1 MQLKRRAVFGGSCWR
16 PPVPYT
22 LLLGCLSLLLALETA
37 GLRTAGHG
45 NSQITANLLTDAD
58 DVAQAE
64 GVRRCLHLAPGDEM
78 EVSAAK
84 QRYSDRTFLI
94 ARPRGL
100 PATTGQEALQNT
112 LEALLDGCQKPA
124 ANGTASG
131 HDKSPVWFADVGPG
145 DGALAALA
153 SSLGCGVAAFDADA
167 ADARGLEMTRCLNQP
182 RKPFQVFS
190 AVTSNVSKL
199 NVSSDAPAG
208 RKRVA
213 GFVALDDVFMHP
225 SKEIESATRGIEKV
239 KSGHIAM
246 LKVVLQRTSSNSS
259 VLQSLQ
265 GARGL
270 LNSGRVGCLV
280 TEMNFDLDTSK
291 ALLGFFKGME
301 HTGYHFA
308 HVGSL
313 DYPRLEITDNGSY
326 PLFKT
331 DVQQL
336 HELFDSYLRIR
347 HFDERSGRRAYS
359 GSLSLDRRGKF
370 FDYTNLIFA
379 CRKPFSS
386 RLAVREKGNIRF
398 RNGMWWLEGTAKA
411 SI

>member
-1 MQLKRRAVFGGSCWR
+1 MTPRV
-16 PPVPYT
+16 
-22 LLLGCLSLLLALETA
+22 LLLSFWCLWAAPETA

-45 NSQITANLLTDAD
+45 NGQTSADALMDAD
-58 DVAQAE
+58 HGIFADTSGE
-64 GVRRCLHLAPGDEM
+64 SIRRCLHLAPGDEM

-84 QRYSDRTFLI
+84 QRYSQRTFLI
-94 ARPRGL
+94 ARPRSL

-112 LEALLDGCQKPA
+112 FEALMDGCKKPTDS
-124 ANGTASG
+124 TALS
-131 HDKSPVWFADVGPG
+131 DKSPMWFADVGTG

-153 SSLGCGVAAFDADA
+153 SSLGCAVAAFDADA

-182 RKPFQVFS
+182 RKKFQVLS

-199 NVSSDAPAG
+199 NADGKHLAG
-208 RKRVA
+208 L
-213 GFVALDDVFMHP
+213 VALDDVFVQP
-225 SKEIESATRGIEKV
+225 CKEIQSAVRGIDDV

-246 LKVVLQRTSSNSS
+246 LKVVSQRKNKNSS
-259 VLQSLQ
+259 VLQTLQ

-270 LNSGRVGCLV
+270 LSSGRVRCLV
-280 TEMNFDLDTSK
+280 TEMNFDIDTSK
-291 ALLGFFKGME
+291 ALLDVFQGME
-301 HTGYHFA
+301 RGGYHFA

-313 DYPRLEITDNGSY
+313 DYARLEVTDNGSY

-347 HFDERSGRRAYS
+347 RFDERSGRRAYH
-359 GSLSLDRRGKF
+359 GSLSLDRQGKF
-370 FDYTNLIFA
+370 FDYTDLIFA
-379 CRKPFSS
+379 CRGSFPS
-386 RLAVREKGNIRF
+386 RLTVREKGNIRF